1 MEEEEEAPR
10 ADSPGAQTARW
21 QNAEEET
28 TTRNICARRLS
39 PSRHEWA
46 GMPGNCWRRAHG
58 AGAARPRAPRPGGR
72 MPAPPRAC
80 RWQPHAASRTSSGCA
95 ADPGAGRCS
104 TSCRHV
110 SMPGLRVSP
119 ERTFHA
125 VVNGTPLRDDKA
137 MSSAL
142 RKGANSWRTCSAE
155 GIEIDMR
162 RAYRKR
168 YQCVNPY
175 RVRYSH
181 SCTV

>member
-58 AGAARPRAPRPGGR
+58 AGAARPRAPRPEGR

-80 RWQPHAASRTSSGCA
+80 RWQRHAASRTSLDWSAGTAGAATSISGRPSGC
-95 ADPGAGRCS
+95 GHAGSATRCQRTSGRICS
-104 TSCRHV
+104 TVTDPSDPRSMAGQRSAGMPRRFHSMTDGARQPTIRATAEGPPSV
-110 SMPGLRVSP
+110 SM
-119 ERTFHA
+119 
-125 VVNGTPLRDDKA
+125 
-137 MSSAL
+137 M
-142 RKGANSWRTCSAE
+142 CS
-155 GIEIDMR
+155 MR
-162 RAYRKR
+162 R
-168 YQCVNPY
+168 C
-175 RVRYSH
+175 
-181 SCTV
+181 